1 MAKTMAAF
9 YELPPWF
16 EKMNQLQRQ
25 MDSLTR
31 PLLEMQTDYMAL
43 TKTITA
49 VFDSPAIRDFN
60 KVSRVFDNQS
70 MAAIYRTQE
79 IMAKIDTSGI
89 TAALRQYQA
98 VMDAIAPMDL
108 QVKLSERLHEWSR
121 IMSKVTYQ
129 IEPLTEE
136 RIAELARLS
145 SLAEKYTTTDIA
157 EEDGV
162 LSEDEQRI
170 VANEVEEILLS
181 GKNWEQR
188 FAERIKEFSQTHP
201 VIAWVLEKIF
211 FAILISVA
219 ANIVYSAVGQALF
232 PAKVYEDPSPSSQ
245 VIYHMELNQNVII
258 VGEVPY
264 YYEVVINDA
273 SSENCYTGYVSKRS
287 ICLTETDENA
297 TGIDVE

>member
-1 MAKTMAAF
+1 MDKAMAAF
-9 YELPPWF
+9 YAPPWV

-31 PLLEMQTDYMAL
+31 PLLEMQTDYAAL

-49 VFDSPAIRDFN
+49 VLDAPAIRDLN

-79 IMAKIDTSGI
+79 IMAKIDTSGM

-108 QVKLSERLHEWSR
+108 QIQLSERLYEWSR

-129 IEPLTEE
+129 IEPLTEA
-136 RIAELARLS
+136 RVVELTRLS
-145 SLAEKYTTTDIA
+145 SLAEKYTTTDI
-157 EEDGV
+157 EEEYRV

-188 FAERIKEFSQTHP
+188 FAEQIKKFSQTHP

-219 ANIVYSAVGQALF
+219 SNILYSAIGQALS
-232 PAKVYEDPSPSSQ
+232 PAKVYEDPCPSSQ
-245 VIYHMELNQNVII
+245 VIYHIELNQNVIV

-264 YYEVVINDA
+264 YYEVVINDE
-273 SSENCYTGYVSKRS
+273 SSESCYTGYVSKRS
-287 ICLTETDENA
+287 ICLTENEDNTTEV
-297 TGIDVE
+297 DVG

>member
-1 MAKTMAAF
+1 MDKAMAAF
-9 YELPPWF
+9 YDPPWV

-31 PLLEMQTDYMAL
+31 PLLEMQTDYAAL

-49 VFDSPAIRDFN
+49 VLDAPAIRDLN

-79 IMAKIDTSGI
+79 IMAKIDTSGM

-108 QVKLSERLHEWSR
+108 QIQLSERLYEWSR

-129 IEPLTEE
+129 IEPLTEA
-136 RIAELARLS
+136 RVVELTRLS
-145 SLAEKYTTTDIA
+145 SLAEKYTTTDI
-157 EEDGV
+157 EEEYRV

-188 FAERIKEFSQTHP
+188 FAEQIKKFSQTHP

-219 ANIVYSAVGQALF
+219 SNILYSAIGQALS
-232 PAKVYEDPSPSSQ
+232 PAKVYEDPCPSSQ
-245 VIYHMELNQNVII
+245 VIYHIELNQNVIV

-264 YYEVVINDA
+264 YYEVVINDE
-273 SSENCYTGYVSKRS
+273 SSESCYTGYVSKRS
-287 ICLTETDENA
+287 ICLTENEDNTTEV
-297 TGIDVE
+297 DVG

>member
-31 PLLEMQTDYMAL
+31 PLLEMQTDYTAL

-49 VFDSPAIRDFN
+49 VLDAPAIRDLN
-60 KVSRVFDNQS
+60 KVSRVFDNPS

-79 IMAKIDTSGI
+79 IVAKMDTSGM

-98 VMDAIAPMDL
+98 IMDTIAPIDL
-108 QVKLSERLHEWSR
+108 QIQLSERLQEWSR
-121 IMSKVTYQ
+121 IMSKVRYQ
-129 IEPLTEE
+129 IEPLTEA
-136 RIAELARLS
+136 RVAELTRLS
-145 SLAEKYTTTDIA
+145 SLVEEYTATDIT
-157 EEDGV
+157 EDPRV

-188 FAERIKEFSQTHP
+188 FAEQIKKFSQTHP

-232 PAKVYEDPSPSSQ
+232 PAKVYEDPCPSSQ
-245 VIYHMELNQNVII
+245 VIYHIELNQKVIV
-258 VGEVPY
+258 VGEAPY
-264 YYEVVINDA
+264 YYEVVINDE
-273 SSENCYTGYVSKRS
+273 SSESCYTGYVSKRS
-287 ICLTETDENA
+287 ICLTENEDNTTEV
-297 TGIDVE
+297 DVG